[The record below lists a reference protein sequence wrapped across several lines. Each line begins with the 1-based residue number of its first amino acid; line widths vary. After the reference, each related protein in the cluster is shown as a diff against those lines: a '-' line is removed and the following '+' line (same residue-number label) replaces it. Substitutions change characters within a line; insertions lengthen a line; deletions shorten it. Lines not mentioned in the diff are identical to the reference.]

1 MVRSLTPITVRT
13 KGSLLRITKRVAVV
27 TLAAAAALG
36 GLALGGALP
45 ASAAVNPSTFRL
57 GPQAAHSGCD
67 IALFSARVSAG
78 TPAEVFASVDS
89 SHPGHTCT
97 GFVER
102 SAAGKTKWAVASA
115 KMALPSAGGL
125 AGIANT
131 GLVYD
136 GPGYKARACVQPGG
150 SSAVYCTS
158 AVSLA
163 KGAGIATS
171 PRLSPSYAR
180 KVAEVFRAPSGS
192 GGSPGVC
199 GGTLASN
206 TTAKK
211 AGATV
216 LAVLVSASDPCTAW
230 IQSTANGGKTW
241 TTVSPVVSWQGPG
254 YPGVGAA
261 FTAHYADGPGHLARL
276 CVKDMTSKKT
286 NCSGGW

>member
-1 MVRSLTPITVRT
+1 M
-13 KGSLLRITKRVAVV
+13 RITKRFAAV
-27 TLAAAAALG
+27 TLATAAAVG

-45 ASAAVNPSTFRL
+45 ASAATNPSTFRL
-57 GPQAAHSGCD
+57 GPEVTHSGCD
-67 IALFSARVSAG
+67 VVLFSARVSAS

-102 SAAGKTKWAVASA
+102 SATSKTKWAVASA
-115 KMALPSAGGL
+115 RRALPSAGGL

-136 GPGYKARACVQPGG
+136 GPGFKARACVRPGG
-150 SSAVYCTS
+150 TTAVYCTS
-158 AVSLA
+158 ALSLA
-163 KGAGIATS
+163 KGSGTATS
-171 PRLSPSYAR
+171 PALFASWAR
-180 KVAEVFRAPSGS
+180 KVAEVFRVPAGS
-192 GGSPGVC
+192 GKPGVC
-199 GGTLASN
+199 AGTLASS

-216 LAVLVSASDPCTAW
+216 LAVLVSSTDPCTAW
-230 IQSTANGGKTW
+230 IQRTANGGTTW
-241 TTVSPVVSWQGPG
+241 TTVSPVMPYRGPA
-254 YPGVGAA
+254 YPSVGVA

>member
-1 MVRSLTPITVRT
+1 
-13 KGSLLRITKRVAVV
+13 LRITKQVATV
-27 TLAAAAALG
+27 TLATAAVLG
-36 GLALGGALP
+36 GLALGGAVP
-45 ASAAVNPSTFRL
+45 ASAATNPSTFRL
-57 GPQAAHSGCD
+57 GPEVTHSGCD
-67 IALFSARVSAG
+67 IALFSARLSAS

-89 SHPGHTCT
+89 THPGHTCT

-102 SAAGKTKWAVASA
+102 SATGKTKWAVASA
-115 KMALPSAGGL
+115 KMALPSVGGL

-150 SSAVYCTS
+150 TTAVYCTS
-158 AVSLA
+158 ALSLA
-163 KGAGIATS
+163 KGAGTATS
-171 PRLSPSYAR
+171 PRLSPSWAR
-180 KVAEVFRAPSGS
+180 KVAEVFRVPSG
-192 GGSPGVC
+192 GGTPGVC
-199 GGTLASN
+199 AGDLVSS

-216 LAVLVSASDPCTAW
+216 LGLLVSSSDPCTGW
-230 IQSTANGGKTW
+230 IQRTANGGKTW
-241 TTVSPVVSWQGPG
+241 TTVSAVVSWQGPG
-254 YPGVGAA
+254 YPGTGAA